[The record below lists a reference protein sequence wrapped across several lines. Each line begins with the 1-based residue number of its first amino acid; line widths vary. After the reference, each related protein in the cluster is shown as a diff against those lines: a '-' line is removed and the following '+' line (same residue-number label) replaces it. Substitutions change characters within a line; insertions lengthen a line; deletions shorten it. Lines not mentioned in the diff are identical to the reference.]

1 MTTLLHLNVSPR
13 GETSH
18 SRRAADWVRQKL
30 AAQHAPLTVLE
41 RDLAADP
48 LPPIGAAFTDAN
60 MAGAAGLLKEGE
72 VPPAL
77 ALSETLIAELEA
89 ADMVLLATPMHNFTV
104 PATLKTWIDLVVR
117 PERTFRSTRQ
127 GKVGLLR
134 DRPVLAVVACGGPVR
149 EGPGSQQDFLT
160 PYLKYVLG
168 TIGLTSVEVLRMD
181 NTARGPEYIAQGLEH
196 LQTWADATLPGL
208 VVPTEAAA

>member
-1 MTTLLHLNVSPR
+1 M
-13 GETSH
+13 
-18 SRRAADWVRQKL
+18 
-30 AAQHAPLTVLE
+30 
-41 RDLAADP
+41 
-48 LPPIGAAFTDAN
+48 
-60 MAGAAGLLKEGE
+60 
-72 VPPAL
+72 
-77 ALSETLIAELEA
+77 
-89 ADMVLLATPMHNFTV
+89 
-104 PATLKTWIDLVVR
+104 R